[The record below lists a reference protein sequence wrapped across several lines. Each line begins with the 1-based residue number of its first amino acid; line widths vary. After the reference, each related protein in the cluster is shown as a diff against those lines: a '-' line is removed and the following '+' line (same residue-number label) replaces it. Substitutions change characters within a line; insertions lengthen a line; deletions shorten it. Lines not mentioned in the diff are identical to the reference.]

1 MRFDPDLLVR
11 GDDVERAALAL
22 FGAPLRERPA
32 LSHVAAVWSPDDRHR
47 HVLRIDPRGPR
58 SDTDRFVLG
67 LGRARADAIV
77 TTGAILRA
85 EPTLR
90 FDLRG
95 PGAGALMRWRV
106 DVHELGPPIVL
117 ILTHGALDF
126 DHPALKG
133 PARVVLYVP
142 DDRVDFVRKRLTSFR
157 WITVCGDETPS
168 LERALDWLRRERECA
183 SISIE
188 AGPSTAS
195 PLYEPEGA
203 VDELL
208 LSRWTGDRLDEDLIA
223 GDLPDDTTLRHTMER
238 VHASPVD
245 DQGWVFERWVRRREG
260 SGS

>member
-32 LSHVAAVWSPDDRHR
+32 LGHVAAVWSPDDRHR
-47 HVLRIDPRGPR
+47 HVLRIEPRTPR

-67 LGRARADAIV
+67 LSRARADAIV

-90 FDLRG
+90 FDLQG

-106 DVHELGPPIVL
+106 DVHELGPPTVL
-117 ILTHGALDF
+117 ILTRGALDF

-142 DDRVDFVRKRLTSFR
+142 DDRVDFVRRQLKSFR
-157 WITVCGDETPS
+157 WITVCGDATPT
-168 LERALDWLRRERECA
+168 LERALDWLRRERACT

-195 PLYEPEGA
+195 PLYEGDGA

-208 LSRWTGDRLDEDLIA
+208 LSRWTGPEPDPDLIA
-223 GDLPDDTTLRHTMER
+223 GDLPDDTTLHRTMER
-238 VHASPVD
+238 VHTSPVD
-245 DQGWVFERWVRRREG
+245 DDGWVFERWVRRERGTE
-260 SGS
+260 S